1 VAVIEV
7 LQDVLKS
14 LNLSIATGIPGG
26 LAEVVGVG
34 LVEDNTEVVGGVTDV
49 DVATEVEAVNVTE
62 LPAVEAEAFGP
73 GPWSVIAGGKLDDDA
88 PEAIVGVLEPDAAS
102 DVTGMDLEAG
112 VTGMGFGGTGFWGV
126 CFPPLRV
133 PPISRLKF
141 SFGPWTKIF
150 SRRNC
155 PVILKTFRE
164 SFDLQSI
171 LGCKSCLIQQTT
183 PIWDGLP

>member
-26 LAEVVGVG
+26 LAEDDAEVVGVG

-73 GPWSVIAGGKLDDDA
+73 GP
-88 PEAIVGVLEPDAAS
+88 
-102 DVTGMDLEAG
+102 
-112 VTGMGFGGTGFWGV
+112 
-126 CFPPLRV
+126 
-133 PPISRLKF
+133 
-141 SFGPWTKIF
+141 
-150 SRRNC
+150 
-155 PVILKTFRE
+155 
-164 SFDLQSI
+164 
-171 LGCKSCLIQQTT
+171 
-183 PIWDGLP
+183 

>member
-26 LAEVVGVG
+26 LAEDDAEVVGVG

-49 DVATEVEAVNVTE
+49 DVATEVETVNVTE

-102 DVTGMDLEAG
+102 DVVGMDLEAG
-112 VTGMGFGGTGFWGV
+112 VTCMGFGGTGFWGV

-141 SFGPWTKIF
+141 SFGPWTKVW
-150 SRRNC
+150 SR
-155 PVILKTFRE
+155 PV
-164 SFDLQSI
+164 
-171 LGCKSCLIQQTT
+171 KSNAV
-183 PIWDGLP
+183 WDVSEA